1 MTTSE
6 AVCPSWHMHI
16 FCLRDLFFPVN
27 DGVDLDSMRVWLTYC
42 MWLGPEVSVM
52 TLSLVT
58 CLSSPAACC
67 IYVHI
72 QYMKWHAVE
81 KLHKVLWDIACML
94 WKQAE
99 LYIYTVYIYIFFSV
113 FPFLFCSDY
122 PDMWKGLWGKRSF
135 SNTNTSTYTLLGR
148 CRSMSKQDYDLCMS
162 HQSDSL
168 KGHVGSVHTRQR
180 VTFNWAAAD
189 REGRPLTSHAPSFVN
204 QLHTHIHTLIPCPL
218 FTRHYFSSLPLY
230 LPHLY
235 LFFCCFLVPNSS
247 LRW

>member
-1 MTTSE
+1 MALILTAWECDWHT
-6 AVCPSWHMHI
+6 ACGWALRLALWPCPSLHVCHPLQHAVYMFTYSIWNDMLWRS
-16 FCLRDLFFPVN
+16 CTKCCETLR
-27 DGVDLDSMRVWLTYC
+27 
-42 MWLGPEVSVM
+42 
-52 TLSLVT
+52 
-58 CLSSPAACC
+58 ACYESRQSC
-67 IYVHI
+67 IYT
-72 QYMKWHAVE
+72 
-81 KLHKVLWDIACML
+81 L
-94 WKQAE
+94 
-99 LYIYTVYIYIFFSV
+99 YIYIFFSV